1 MQAISLNQLR
11 HYINFNNL
19 VATLVAIYSHGM
31 FLGIETLTCIFGGNP
46 NPLVFFGV
54 KIKVR
59 SEPM

>member
-19 VATLVAIYSHGM
+19 VASLVAIYSHGM

-46 NPLVFFGV
+46 KPVGIFLG
-54 KIKVR
+54 
-59 SEPM
+59 